1 MRLQV
6 ERMPASSTWGKEVS
20 CFTASSHLSSGTAI
34 FSRTSTG
41 HVWIE
46 RPMDTIEDLA
56 SDA

>member
-1 MRLQV
+1 
-6 ERMPASSTWGKEVS
+6 
-20 CFTASSHLSSGTAI
+20 LSSGTAI

-41 HVWIE
+41 HVWMD